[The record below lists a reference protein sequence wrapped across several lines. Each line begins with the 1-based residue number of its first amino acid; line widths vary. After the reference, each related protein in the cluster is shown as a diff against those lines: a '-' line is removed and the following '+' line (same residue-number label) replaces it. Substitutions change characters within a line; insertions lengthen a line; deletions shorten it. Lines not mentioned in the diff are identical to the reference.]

1 MSRGESS
8 SHPEDVR
15 TAMLHLDEDVLRR
28 IHALADKKNKDPM
41 MLARD
46 FIIERLYEEEKSE
59 GILASPTS
67 VPDPSLPVGRDAHS
81 EEKSSYGA
89 CRDQYRWWL
98 QGESRSRRVGSC
110 HL

>member
-67 VPDPSLPVGRDAHS
+67 VPDPSPVLELMNAVTGWSSLPLT
-81 EEKSSYGA
+81 K
-89 CRDQYRWWL
+89 
-98 QGESRSRRVGSC
+98 
-110 HL
+110 